1 MEGKVTQ
8 REACKMKDKAK
19 GWKGRGKK
27 DNCGK
32 MQGWKKFSCMEIRF
46 GIEVNPSWMW
56 LTYNFSP
63 QNPNIIHQ
71 RGDENTQTYQLLV
84 VIQHQFLLTICKEMA
99 GSWRGEITIKSCE

>member
-1 MEGKVTQ
+1 
-8 REACKMKDKAK
+8 
-19 GWKGRGKK
+19 
-27 DNCGK
+27 

-46 GIEVNPSWMW
+46 GIEVNPSQTW

-84 VIQHQFLLTICKEMA
+84 VIQHQFHLTICKEMA
-99 GSWRGEITIKSCE
+99 GN